1 MTAAGQRRPAH
12 RHIPH
17 PGILPPKGASIIM
30 SIFSSFLSRRRAAKA
45 SRPSIPVFAVYRA
58 ADGQPSGDPLYY
70 SSTRAS
76 ALSYVS
82 RRIQI
87 SRAAHYSEWCRL
99 HGLQP
104 GFPSDSWDL
113 YLQTVV
119 LQQPDACPDPDA
131 SDSGSVSDASDAS
144 FPPDASYAVAEAL
157 LSPNDLA
164 SFMRMLSACAPAFSP
179 DETDAELVAYLASS
193 GQDGISYAHSVCQA
207 DPSLAPRVNSALAR
221 AAKADRD

>member
-1 MTAAGQRRPAH
+1 
-12 RHIPH
+12 
-17 PGILPPKGASIIM
+17 M
-30 SIFSSFLSRRRAAKA
+30 SIFSSFLSRRRASRAA
-45 SRPSIPVFAVYRA
+45 RPSIPVFAVYRA
-58 ADGQPSGDPLYY
+58 ADGQPSGSPLYY
-70 SSTRAS
+70 SSTRNG

-87 SRAAHYSEWCRL
+87 SRASHYSEWCRL

-119 LQQPDACPDPDA
+119 LQQPNTDPDLDA
-131 SDSGSVSDASDAS
+131 SDSGSASDAS
-144 FPPDASYAVAEAL
+144 FPPDASYAVAEAR

-179 DETDAELVAYLASS
+179 DETDDELVAYFASS
-193 GQDGISYAHSVCQA
+193 GQDGVSYAHSVCQA
-207 DPSLAPRVNSALAR
+207 DPSLTPRVNSALAR

>member
-1 MTAAGQRRPAH
+1 
-12 RHIPH
+12 
-17 PGILPPKGASIIM
+17 M

-45 SRPSIPVFAVYRA
+45 SRPTIPVFAVYRA
-58 ADGQPSGDPLYY
+58 AAGQPSGDPLYY
-70 SSTRAS
+70 SSTRDG

-99 HGLQP
+99 HGFQP

-113 YLQTVV
+113 YLQSVV
-119 LQQPDACPDPDA
+119 LQQPD
-131 SDSGSVSDASDAS
+131 SDSGLDSSDSDSSAPS
-144 FPPDASYAVAEAL
+144 DPFPPDASYAVAEAR

-179 DETDAELVAYLASS
+179 DETDDELVAYFASS
-193 GQDGISYAHSVCQA
+193 GQDGISYARSVCQA
-207 DPSLAPRVNSALAR
+207 DPSLTQRVNSAILHAS
-221 AAKADRD
+221 KADRD